1 MDEARK
7 DTKPTNDVT
16 LRSHIGLNAV
26 NFFLAEVAG
35 VILPFLSTYL
45 RQHGWDYDTIG
56 ITIAIG
62 GLGTFLMQI
71 PAGIL
76 SDRIKKRRLLLSSTS
91 IILGAS
97 YALLPLFVG
106 SMIGISALLF
116 TSSVASAFFVPLL
129 ATLALSLVGH
139 KKFDHTMGV
148 NQGWNHAGNIVA
160 ALLALL
166 LVKFAGIVSIF
177 YVMGLVST
185 CAAASILLIRNDELN
200 PDLSKEKD
208 AKTEK
213 SYPPASVK
221 KNNVQGVMAQTKDL
235 LRDKSIRMLVICVA
249 LFHIANAPV
258 MPLVGLYLKHLGGG
272 NWQVAM
278 VVLVAQVVMIPVALL
293 TGKFCSSRGRKPI
306 FAIAFLVLPLRIFLY
321 ALTTNPNYLLGIQAL
336 DGIGAGIYGVV
347 IALMCSDLTKG
358 KSGFNTL
365 LGIMQTA
372 LALGG
377 IIGPLAQGFLTQQLG
392 FTVTFIGLA
401 LVACVGAALFLLT
414 VPETKNYKTKNDTE
428 VGNVTV

>member
-1 MDEARK
+1 MDGARK
-7 DTKPTNDVT
+7 NIKPANDVT
-16 LRSHIGLNAV
+16 LRSRIGLNAV

-35 VILPFLSTYL
+35 VILPFASIYL
-45 RQHGWDYDTIG
+45 KQHGWNYDTIG
-56 ITIAIG
+56 IAIAIG

-76 SDRIKKRRLLLSSTS
+76 SDRIKKRRLLLGSTS
-91 IILGAS
+91 LILGAS
-97 YALLPLFVG
+97 YALLPLFVD

-116 TSSVASAFFVPLL
+116 TSGVASAFFVPLL

-166 LVKFAGIVSIF
+166 LVKVVGIMSIF

-185 CAAASILLIRNDELN
+185 FATASLLLIRKNVLN
-200 PDLSKEKD
+200 PDLSKEKGTI
-208 AKTEK
+208 AKK
-213 SYPPASVK
+213 SNAPASTK
-221 KNNVQGVMAQTKDL
+221 KNNVQGIMTQTKDL
-235 LRDKSIRMLVICVA
+235 LRDKSIRMLVISVA

-272 NWQVAM
+272 DWQVAM

-293 TGKFCSSRGRKPI
+293 TGKFSTSRGRKPI
-306 FAIAFLVLPLRIFLY
+306 FAIAFLVLPMRIFLY
-321 ALTTNPNYLLGIQAL
+321 TFTTDPNYILGIQAL
-336 DGIGAGIYGVV
+336 DGIGAGIYGVA

-392 FTVTFIGLA
+392 FTASFISFA
-401 LVACVGAALFLLT
+401 LVASVGTALFLLT
-414 VPETKNYKTKNDTE
+414 VPETKNNRKEQYTTKS
-428 VGNVTV
+428 VT

>member
-1 MDEARK
+1 M
-7 DTKPTNDVT
+7 
-16 LRSHIGLNAV
+16 
-26 NFFLAEVAG
+26 
-35 VILPFLSTYL
+35 
-45 RQHGWDYDTIG
+45 
-56 ITIAIG
+56 
-62 GLGTFLMQI
+62 
-71 PAGIL
+71 
-76 SDRIKKRRLLLSSTS
+76 
-91 IILGAS
+91 
-97 YALLPLFVG
+97 LPLFVG
-106 SMIGISALLF
+106 SMIGISMLLF
-116 TSSVASAFFVPLL
+116 TSGTASAFFVPLL
-129 ATLALSLVGH
+129 ATLALSLVGR

-148 NQGWNHAGNIVA
+148 NQGWNHAGNIAA

-166 LVKFAGIVSIF
+166 LVNVAGIVSIF

-185 CAAASILLIRNDELN
+185 CAAASILLIRSDELN

-213 SYPPASVK
+213 SNASATTK
-221 KNNVQGVMAQTKDL
+221 KNNVQGIMAQVKDL
-235 LRDKSIRMLVICVA
+235 LRDKSVRILVISVA

-258 MPLVGLYLKHLGGG
+258 MPLAALYIKHLGGSDE
-272 NWQVAM
+272 QVAM
-278 VVLVAQVVMIPVALL
+278 VVLIAQVVMIPVALL
-293 TGKFCSSRGRKPI
+293 AGKFCTSRGRKPI
-306 FAIAFLVLPLRIFLY
+306 FAIAFLALSLRIFLY

-392 FTVTFIGLA
+392 FTASFTSFA
-401 LVACVGAALFLLT
+401 LVACVGAALFLLK
-414 VPETKNYKTKNDTE
+414 VPETKNYKTEEYGTE
-428 VGNVTV
+428 VGNVAR